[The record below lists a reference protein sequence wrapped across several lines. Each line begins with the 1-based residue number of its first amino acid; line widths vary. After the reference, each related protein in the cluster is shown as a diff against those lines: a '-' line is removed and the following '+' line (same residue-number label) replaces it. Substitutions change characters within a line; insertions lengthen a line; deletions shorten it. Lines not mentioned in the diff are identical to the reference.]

1 MSTPVLEI
9 MLTDAD
15 VEAALRADVAA
26 GLTGTPKTL
35 PPRWFYD
42 AAGSE
47 LFEQITRLPEY
58 YPTRTERGLLAEA
71 ADEIVAAAHAGT
83 IIELGSGSSE
93 KTQLL
98 LDAGVRAQ
106 TVKEYVPQ
114 DVSVSAL
121 TDAVG
126 QLSARYPSLRV
137 HGMVSDFTTAVADLP
152 AGEQRMVVF
161 LGGTLGNFTPDE
173 RAAFLADLAASLTTG
188 ETLLLGVGLITDPA
202 VMVAAYDDSAGVTA
216 RFNRNVLS
224 VLDRDLHADFAVG
237 DFDHVALWDPV
248 NEWIEMRLRA
258 RRSMTVTVGDL
269 GLTVEFAQG
278 EQMRTEI
285 SAKFRLES
293 ISGELEAAGLP
304 PEQVWV
310 DEQSRFAV
318 ILARR
323 S

>member
-71 ADEIVAAAHAGT
+71 ADEIVAAARAGT